1 MTLDLNY
8 TAHGLHTGSKRAA
21 LIFGSETRM
30 VDVCRET
37 EHLGITI
44 CDGSAL
50 IDPAELGAAQTHY
63 DLLLIDLQSKLEQPE
78 QHLVNVSNY
87 LHNGNVE
94 AVIWTDLEGLEK
106 AYAFLPVSRCHFLVG
121 ASSVDTMLTIAR
133 AIRRVNMNIV
143 RGINRE
149 IEFSALHRISDELAD
164 FAKTLARIAE
174 QDGERETMGFAEK
187 PVTFRPAP
195 SALMQPFTS
204 PVAAPD
210 KAGPDKAGPDKKAT
224 ARSIRE
230 TIKSRRLRERYFAAD
245 LFADPAWDIL
255 LDLFAARAEGVSVSV
270 SSLCIAAAVPPT
282 TALRWITAMTSNG
295 ILSRRHDPN
304 DARRVFIELSNETAE
319 QLESYFLEIRRRRD
333 LL

>member
-8 TAHGLHTGSKRAA
+8 TAHDLHTGPKRAA
-21 LIFGSETRM
+21 LIFSSATRM
-30 VDVCRET
+30 NDVCRDT
-37 EHLGITI
+37 AHLGITI
-44 CDGSAL
+44 CDGSAI
-50 IDPAELGAAQTHY
+50 IDQPELGVTQPHY

-78 QHLVNVSNY
+78 QHLANVSNY
-87 LHNGNVE
+87 LRDSNVE
-94 AVIWTDLEGLEK
+94 AVVWTDLEGLER

-121 ASSVDTMLTIAR
+121 ASSVDSMLTIAR
-133 AIRRVNMNIV
+133 AIRRVKMNLV
-143 RGINRE
+143 RGVNRE

-174 QDGERETMGFAEK
+174 QDGEQETIGFAEK

-195 SALMQPFTS
+195 SALMQPFTN
-204 PVAAPD
+204 PIAV
-210 KAGPDKAGPDKKAT
+210 PDKKVT
-224 ARSIRE
+224 ARFIRE
-230 TIKSRRLRERYFAAD
+230 TIKLRRLRERYFAAD

-295 ILSRRHDPN
+295 ILLRRHDPD
-304 DARRVFIELSNETAE
+304 DARRVFIELSTETAK

>member
-8 TAHGLHTGSKRAA
+8 TAHDLHTGPKRAA
-21 LIFGSETRM
+21 LIFSSEARM
-30 VDVCRET
+30 DDVCRDT
-37 EHLGITI
+37 AHLGITI
-44 CDGSAL
+44 CDGSAI
-50 IDPAELGAAQTHY
+50 IDQPELGVTQPHY

-78 QHLVNVSNY
+78 QHLATVSNY
-87 LHNGNVE
+87 LRDSNVE
-94 AVIWTDLEGLEK
+94 AVVWTDLEGLER

-121 ASSVDTMLTIAR
+121 ASSVDSMLTIAR
-133 AIRRVNMNIV
+133 AIRRVKMNLV
-143 RGINRE
+143 RGVNRE

-174 QDGERETMGFAEK
+174 QDGEQETIGFAEK

-195 SALMQPFTS
+195 SALMQPFTN
-204 PVAAPD
+204 PIAM
-210 KAGPDKAGPDKKAT
+210 PDKAGPDKKVT
-224 ARSIRE
+224 ARFIRE

-295 ILSRRHDPN
+295 ILLRRHDPD